1 MKYSAILEKVKL
13 RGDRQRMTLEELVL
27 QYQAGD
33 IAVFD
38 TIYQMTESER
48 ESTVR
53 WLRTA
58 TPSTLSFPEL
68 YAMYDDALFTAT
80 ETYAEGHNCKFITHL
95 KNVLENLRLKE
106 IERVG
111 AAKRG
116 ANVDSIS
123 FQQEPED
130 SMSLA
135 DVIEDRS
142 ATADIGSVEGSDILN
157 WMNEYS
163 TLSDKKRENALLI
176 LQDTMHFETAKE
188 KYDRMRKVMNCDM
201 TDAAL
206 RKKCQRAKA
215 DFRLFVEE
223 NKK

>member
-1 MKYSAILEKVKL
+1 MIKYIFTGGGAEKFLKGLEGEIRNNVEVKIMKTLNQNGLNVLRHIDNVKYSAILEKVKL

-27 QYQAGD
+27 QYQTGD
-33 IAVFD
+33 TAVFD

-53 WLRTA
+53 RLRTA

-68 YAMYDDALFTAT
+68 YAMYDDALFIAT

-95 KNVLENLRLKE
+95 NNVLDNLRLKE

-123 FQQEPED
+123 FQQE
-130 SMSLA
+130 
-135 DVIEDRS
+135 
-142 ATADIGSVEGSDILN
+142 
-157 WMNEYS
+157 
-163 TLSDKKRENALLI
+163 
-176 LQDTMHFETAKE
+176 MH
-188 KYDRMRKVMNCDM
+188 
-201 TDAAL
+201 
-206 RKKCQRAKA
+206 
-215 DFRLFVEE
+215 
-223 NKK
+223 